1 MKPIMNLKNKFIPGR
16 TVTNPYTEET
26 KTVIMDNVR
35 PITIK
40 FLENNPD
47 YLEKFEKDWEEL
59 NNVDSER
66 FSNWLETASPTAL
79 ENYRVFSEYKNRKP
93 TLLDKLG
100 KFIDGLSDFFDSPI
114 GSFIAKIFGAA
125 LIAVSVTGGFALILV
140 LLLGLGFIAVKLMA
154 INPILSVGYSIFMFV
169 FITTLLSSFDS

>member
-1 MKPIMNLKNKFIPGR
+1 MKPIMSLKNKFIAR
-16 TVTNPYTEET
+16 
-26 KTVIMDNVR
+26 KTVYNLYTDESKTVMLDHVK
-35 PITIK
+35 PISIK

-66 FSNWLETASPTAL
+66 FSNWLETASPIAL

-93 TLLDKLG
+93 TILDKLG
-100 KFIDGLSDFFDSPI
+100 KFIHGLIDFFETPF

-125 LIAVSVTGGFALILV
+125 LISVGVVGGVSLILALFG
-140 LLLGLGFIAVKLMA
+140 LLCFIGGKLFV
-154 INPILSVGYSIFMFV
+154 INPILGVGYAAFMFI
-169 FITTLLSSFDS
+169 FIPTLLHSFDV